1 MPDYDTRRPHIHVER
16 RITDMRSE
24 RSSWLSH
31 WRELTQNFS
40 PRRGKYTETD
50 RNKGSKRN
58 ILPNNTPLFAKR
70 VLVSGLMTGVSSPA
84 RPWFKL
90 SLSNKE
96 LEQFG
101 PVREWLDSVEDMQYR
116 IFAASNLY
124 RALPDVYDELCTVGT
139 AAMLQEENFDDVTR
153 FTTYTAGE
161 FMLDTNGDDRVDT
174 FAREYDATVWQLIS
188 EFGLDNVSRRVR
200 DLYDRGAYTSVFRV
214 HHVIEPVTTC
224 KLEGIK
230 LPEWAKWRSIY
241 YEVGAH
247 NDEAQDKML
256 RVRGYRNFPVFA
268 PRWSAR
274 SGDVYG
280 YSPAMDALG
289 DAKALQIQEK
299 EKAKAVAK
307 QNNPPM
313 KAPKSLENVAI
324 SLLPGA
330 VNFTEDPNNVFSSL
344 YQVQARPDLL
354 AVDIERTEMRINR
367 AMYADLFLMIA
378 RQDDVRTA
386 TEIAARQ
393 EEKLLQLGPVLEHLH
408 DELLEPLIENTFE
421 MLMNLSEAG
430 WSGMGPMLLPPPPE
444 ELQEEN
450 VEVEFVSIL
459 ANAQRLVDTG
469 AMERWIGFVGNMAA
483 IKPEVLDKIDADEAA
498 DEMAQKLGVPPRV
511 VVDDEEVSA
520 QREARQQMQQM
531 QAMTGMAQQAVDA
544 AKTLGDT
551 PTTGGNVL
559 NDVLGV
565 GQ

>member
-1 MPDYDTRRPHIHVER
+1 MKETKRPHIHLHR
-16 RITDMRSE
+16 RITDMRAE
-24 RSSWLSH
+24 RSSWLPH
-31 WRELTQNFS
+31 WRELTANFS
-40 PRRGKYTETD
+40 PRRGKFTESD
-50 RNKGSKRN
+50 RNKGQKRN

-90 SLSNKE
+90 SLSNRD

-101 PVREWLDSVEDMQYR
+101 PVREWLDMVEEMQYR
-116 IFAASNLY
+116 VFAASNLY
-124 RALPDVYDELCTVGT
+124 RALPDIYDELSTVGT
-139 AAMLQEENFDDVTR
+139 AAMLQESDYNDVTR

-161 FMLDTNGDDRVDT
+161 FMLDTNGADRVDT

-188 EFGLDNVSRRVR
+188 EFGVDNVSRRVR
-200 DLYDRGAYTSVFRV
+200 DLYERGDYTSTFRV
-214 HHVIEPVTTC
+214 HHVIEPTNTC
-224 KLEGIK
+224 DLEGVN
-230 LPEWAKWRSIY
+230 LPDDAAWRSIY
-241 YEVGAH
+241 YELGAH
-247 NDEAQDKML
+247 NDESEDQLL
-256 RVRGYRNFPVFA
+256 RVRGYRRFPIFA
-268 PRWSAR
+268 PRWAAR

-280 YSPAMDALG
+280 YAPAMDALG

-313 KAPKSLENVAI
+313 KAPKSLENVPV

-367 AMYADLFLMIA
+367 ALYADLFLMIS

-408 DELLEPLIENTFE
+408 DELLEPLVENTFD
-421 MLMNLSEAG
+421 MLMELSEPG
-430 WSGMGPMLLPPPPE
+430 WSGMGPALLPPPPE

-450 VEVEFVSIL
+450 IEVEFVSVL

-483 IKPEVLDKIDADEAA
+483 MKPDVLDKVDADEAA
-498 DEMAQKLGVPPRV
+498 DEMAEKLGVPPRV
-511 VVDDEEVSA
+511 VTSDEDVAAVREGRA
-520 QREARQQMQQM
+520 QMQQMQQM
-531 QAMTGMAQQAVDA
+531 SGLAQQAVDA